1 MTKQLIKTSVT
12 DPLRINWLEFNNH
25 WGRIG
30 MTLCPGKKQQNAISG
45 NWYRDLV
52 SDVMTIAASGARHV
66 ISLIDIN
73 EMAELQVL
81 GLQST
86 VEGRGMKWHHFPIP
100 DFGVPPKSGNSSIE
114 NIVTTIVNALNAEED
129 VVIHCKGGLGR
140 TGTVVATFLSLYGMR
155 AKQSLDIVR
164 SARPG
169 AVQTI
174 GQAEFVHNNF
184 RSDGPMVDIDVK
196 ISTLP
201 IRSEITGS
209 ASLTKAEAVEGL
221 LITLREQLTSGRFPE
236 ASKSAKAVL
245 ALDDKNEEAK
255 AARQAAADARGS
267 WNENPEEDGFW
278 ISPDRSQMEVF
289 GVDLGRLGPENDH
302 NFGSNVA
309 ESENDE

>member
-1 MTKQLIKTSVT
+1 M
-12 DPLRINWLEFNNH
+12 
-25 WGRIG
+25 
-30 MTLCPGKKQQNAISG
+30 
-45 NWYRDLV
+45 
-52 SDVMTIAASGARHV
+52 
-66 ISLIDIN
+66 
-73 EMAELQVL
+73 
-81 GLQST
+81 
-86 VEGRGMKWHHFPIP
+86 
-100 DFGVPPKSGNSSIE
+100 E

-209 ASLTKAEAVEGL
+209 APLTQAEDPDISRLFEIEGL

-267 WNENPEEDGFW
+267 W
-278 ISPDRSQMEVF
+278 
-289 GVDLGRLGPENDH
+289 
-302 NFGSNVA
+302 
-309 ESENDE
+309 